1 MSKELTPLEK
11 MELLIP
17 GFRGYKQKELLRED
31 DALVRRKI
39 SSILDDARVKVERL
53 ITAVKK
59 KNISIALRLD
69 DLRLEL
75 MKASQ
80 MIKHAS
86 YGYSGL
92 FDRAKVE
99 ESELQRLLEYD
110 YKLVSEASR
119 IMEKVLELTTITD
132 PQEFMEKLNAT
143 IDLVR
148 QLEDDIKM
156 REQILRGEVVQ

>member
-1 MSKELTPLEK
+1 MSKDLALLEK
-11 MELLIP
+11 LEMLIP

-31 DALVRRKI
+31 DALVRRKVA
-39 SSILDDARVKVERL
+39 SILDDARVKVERL
-53 ITAVKK
+53 ITVMRK

-80 MIKHAS
+80 MVKHAT

-92 FDRAKVE
+92 FDRVKIGEA
-99 ESELQRLLEYD
+99 ELQRLLEYD
-110 YKLVSEASR
+110 YKLVSGASR
-119 IMEKVLELTTITD
+119 IMERILELSTLTD
-132 PQEFMEKLNAT
+132 PQEFMEKLNST

-148 QLEDDIKM
+148 QLEDDIKA
-156 REQILRGEVVQ
+156 REDVLRGGVA

>member
-1 MSKELTPLEK
+1 MSKDLALLEK
-11 MELLIP
+11 LEMLIP

-31 DALVRRKI
+31 DALVRRKVA
-39 SSILDDARVKVERL
+39 SILDDARVKVERL
-53 ITAVKK
+53 ITVMRK

-80 MIKHAS
+80 MVKHAT

-92 FDRAKVE
+92 FDRVKIGE
-99 ESELQRLLEYD
+99 TELQRLLEYD
-110 YKLVSEASR
+110 YKLVSGASR
-119 IMEKVLELTTITD
+119 IMERVLELSTLTD
-132 PQEFMEKLNAT
+132 PQEFMEKLNST

-148 QLEDDIKM
+148 QLEDDIKA
-156 REQILRGEVVQ
+156 REDVLRGGVA

>member
-1 MSKELTPLEK
+1 MSKDITLTEKLEL
-11 MELLIP
+11 MIP
-17 GFRGYKQKELLRED
+17 GFRGYKQKELIRED

-39 SSILDDARVKVERL
+39 ASILDDARVKIERL
-53 ITAVKK
+53 ISSVKK
-59 KNISIALRLD
+59 KNISVALRLD

-92 FDRAKVE
+92 FDRVKIE
-99 ESELQRLLEYD
+99 DKELQTLLEYD
-110 YKLVSEASR
+110 YKLLTQASK
-119 IMEKVLELTTITD
+119 IMEKVLEMSVAPD
-132 PQEFMEKLNAT
+132 QELMEKVNAT

-148 QLEDDIKM
+148 QLEDDITS
-156 REQILRGEVVQ
+156 REQLFKGEVTQ

>member
-1 MSKELTPLEK
+1 LALLEK
-11 MELLIP
+11 LEMLIP

-31 DALVRRKI
+31 DALVRRKVA
-39 SSILDDARVKVERL
+39 SILDDARIKVERL
-53 ITAVKK
+53 ITVMRK

-80 MIKHAS
+80 MVKHAT

-92 FDRAKVE
+92 FDRVKISE
-99 ESELQRLLEYD
+99 TELQRLLEYD
-110 YKLVSEASR
+110 YKLVSGASR
-119 IMEKVLELTTITD
+119 IMERVLELSTLTD
-132 PQEFMEKLNAT
+132 PQEFMEKLNST

-148 QLEDDIKM
+148 QLEDDIKA
-156 REQILRGEVVQ
+156 REDVLRGGVA

>member
-1 MSKELTPLEK
+1 MSKDLALLEK
-11 MELLIP
+11 LEMLIP

-31 DALVRRKI
+31 DALVRRKVA
-39 SSILDDARVKVERL
+39 SILDDARVKVERL
-53 ITAVKK
+53 ITVMRK

-80 MIKHAS
+80 MVKHAT

-92 FDRAKVE
+92 FDRVKIGE
-99 ESELQRLLEYD
+99 TELQRLLEYD
-110 YKLVSEASR
+110 YKLVSGASR
-119 IMEKVLELTTITD
+119 IMERILELSTLTD
-132 PQEFMEKLNAT
+132 PQEFMEKLNST

-148 QLEDDIKM
+148 QLEDDIKA
-156 REQILRGEVVQ
+156 REDVLRGGVA